1 MTEAGDTIRG
11 LLDAASTALDTVS
24 DSPRLDAECLLAHA
38 LGKPRSYLM
47 TWPEQQP
54 GKQDMQSFNTL
65 LARRLAGEP
74 VAHLTGQREFWS
86 LDLQVSADTLIP
98 RPDTETL
105 VEAALALFPPGAA
118 WRVADLGT
126 GSGAIALAI
135 ASERPACQVT
145 ACDLSVAALEGA
157 TANRERLGLNN
168 VELRH
173 SHWFSAFNDSDRFD
187 LIVSNPP
194 YIAEQDPHL
203 AQGDVRFEPALAL
216 VSGADGLDAIRSII
230 NEAAN
235 HLRPQ
240 GWLMLEH
247 GPEQGK
253 AVRALLQ
260 QAGYSRVETL
270 TDLEGRERVTR
281 GQLAGKGHAML
292 AR

>member
-1 MTEAGDTIRG
+1 MTETGADIRS
-11 LLDAASTALDTVS
+11 LLNAATTSLDAVS

-47 TWPEQQP
+47 TWPDRQP
-54 GKQDMQSFNTL
+54 DKQTVQTFNAL

-105 VEAALALFPPGAA
+105 VEAALAVIPPGAN
-118 WRVADLGT
+118 WRIADLGT

-135 ASERPACQVT
+135 ASERPACQIT
-145 ACDLSVAALEGA
+145 ACDLSVAALEVA
-157 TANRERLGLNN
+157 TANRDQLGLHN
-168 VELRH
+168 VTLRH
-173 SHWFSAFNDSDRFD
+173 SRWYSAFTDADRFD

-230 NEAAN
+230 SGAPR
-235 HLRPQ
+235 HLRSR

-247 GPEQGK
+247 GLEQG
-253 AVRALLQ
+253 AFVRKLMQ
-260 QAGYSRVETL
+260 QAGLAHIETL

-281 GQLAGKGHAML
+281 GQLGSTP
-292 AR
+292 